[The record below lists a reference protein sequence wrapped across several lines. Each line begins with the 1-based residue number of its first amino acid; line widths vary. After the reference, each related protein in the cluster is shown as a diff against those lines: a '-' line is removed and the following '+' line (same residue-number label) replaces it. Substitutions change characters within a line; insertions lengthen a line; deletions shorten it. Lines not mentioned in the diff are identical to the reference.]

1 MGAKVQYMGL
11 VEDETMHGLDSLRIV
26 TGESRARVSEKL
38 IVRALKSTRREYADQ
53 LARLDG
59 LAARA
64 GVSVQEYVK
73 AYARAHARST
83 YGATLNDLEEDDS
96 AVRAMLAWFAETAKP
111 LQQQASQR

>member
-11 VEDETMHGLDSLRIV
+11 VEQETMHGLDSLRIV
-26 TGESRARVSEKL
+26 TGKSRARISEEL
-38 IVRALKSTRREYADQ
+38 IVAELKRARRAHADE

-64 GVSVQEYVK
+64 GVSVQDYVT

-83 YGATLNDLEEDDS
+83 YGATLADLEKDDT
-96 AVRAMLAWFAETAKP
+96 AVRSMLSMLATA
-111 LQQQASQR
+111 SGR

>member
-11 VEDETMHGLDSLRIV
+11 VEDSTMHDLDSLRIV
-26 TGESRARVSEKL
+26 TGISRARVSEEL
-38 IVRALKSTRREYADQ
+38 LVDALRRAKRSHANS

-83 YGATLNDLEEDDS
+83 YGASLDLLEQDDS
-96 AVRAMLAWFAETAKP
+96 AVRSCLE
-111 LQQQASQR
+111 QASQR

>member
-11 VEDETMHGLDSLRIV
+11 VEESTMHDLDSLRIV

-38 IVRALKSTRREYADQ
+38 IKDSLRRARREHADS

-83 YGATLNDLEEDDS
+83 YGATLADLEHDDT
-96 AVRAMLAWFAETAKP
+96 AVRSMLSLLATA
-111 LQQQASQR
+111 AGR